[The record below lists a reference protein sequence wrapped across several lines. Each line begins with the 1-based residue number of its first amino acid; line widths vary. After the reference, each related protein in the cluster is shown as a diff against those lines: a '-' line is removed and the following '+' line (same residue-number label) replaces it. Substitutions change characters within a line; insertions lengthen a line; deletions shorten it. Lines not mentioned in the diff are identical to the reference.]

1 VTRYAAIVD
10 PVSTG
15 QEYPAAFRA
24 AGIAPIAVLSGAE
37 RLAAIA
43 PSWHPENFAA
53 VLHLDDLSG
62 DVAELAAR
70 LRSFDPLCLVP
81 GSEVGVLLYEALIE
95 RVLPGTGNIAGLAP
109 ARRDKWAMALAV
121 AEAGVPHLRQYCSAD
136 PGDIAAWLAE
146 QGLTDADLVIK
157 PPRSA
162 ATDEVHIVAAGQ
174 PWRPLVDRIV
184 GRVNL
189 TGLVNEAALVQEF
202 AHGTEYLIDSYSV
215 DGWHGLVDVCRYR
228 KVRQGDRIGIY
239 DRVDF
244 LPPEHAD
251 VGVLWPYVQDVL
263 DAVGI
268 RNGCGHAEVM
278 LTPDGPRLIEV
289 AERPA
294 GGGHQLISKLATGDN
309 HIERTVKHRVH
320 GQFLSGYRLC
330 QYVRGVF
337 VSAPADGIWL
347 NGDAFDRADG
357 LPTYYAKHFPH
368 RTGDWVPQTVD
379 LSNALGWVILCGPDE
394 DVIEADYQT
403 IKELERSITIEPVEA
418 VA

>member
-1 VTRYAAIVD
+1 
-10 PVSTG
+10 
-15 QEYPAAFRA
+15 
-24 AGIAPIAVLSGAE
+24 
-37 RLAAIA
+37 
-43 PSWHPENFAA
+43 
-53 VLHLDDLSG
+53 
-62 DVAELAAR
+62 VAELAAR